1 MNFCSRC
8 SAQTDL
14 VVPPNDNR
22 LRQVCSQCG
31 EVHYENP
38 KLVVGTVAFFKDKVL
53 LCRRAIE
60 PRRGKW
66 TLPAGFMELN
76 ETSQEGALRETLEE
90 AGATVKPLKLMAV
103 YDVVVANQVHL
114 FYLAEMVSESLDPG
128 EESLDAQLF
137 CEEDIPWGEIAF
149 RSVEAALRHFLLD
162 RKRGFGMAIDYQVMR

>member
-8 SAQTDL
+8 SAQTNL
-14 VVPPNDNR
+14 IVPPNDNR

-31 EVHYENP
+31 EIHYENP
-38 KLVVGTVAFFKDKVL
+38 KLVVGTVAFYNEKIL

-76 ETSQEGALRETLEE
+76 ETTQEGALRETLEE
-90 AGATVKPLKLMAV
+90 AGATVRPLKLMAV
-103 YDVVVANQVHL
+103 YDVVTANQVHL
-114 FYLAEMVSESLDPG
+114 FYLAEMISENLDPG

-137 CEEDIPWGEIAF
+137 REEDIPWSDIAF

-162 RKRGFGMAIDYQVMR
+162 RQRGFSMAVDHKVMR